1 MKSNRIQD
9 HHAES
14 ELAKYL
20 DNHIYPT
27 FFNFLQSKGFSSI
40 KGERVYIKEEQLKG
54 IDYKISFVYMDKVGT
69 FKIDEKAQL
78 YYMENPLPTFAF
90 EIDSLQKGFITPGWL
105 FNDSLETNFYMLIYP
120 KSKELDLHNITQNDF
135 FDVECIFLSKSK
147 LITKL
152 NKIGYTSD
160 YCLNTANLIRN
171 NRLPYNKDTGTSYKY
186 YSNLNDKISLS
197 YTYSLLEHPINLVI
211 KKDFLKELAF
221 YSCKS

>member
-20 DNHIYPT
+20 DNHIYPI
-27 FFNFLQSKGFSSI
+27 FLNFLQSKGFSII
-40 KGERVYIKEEQLKG
+40 KGERVYTKKEQLKG
-54 IDYKISFVYMDKVGT
+54 IDYKISFVYEGKVGT

-78 YYMENPLPTFAF
+78 YYMKNPLPTFAF

-105 FNDSLETNFYMLIYP
+105 FNGILETNVYMLIYP
-120 KSKELDLHNITQNDF
+120 KSKELNLCNISQKDF
-135 FDVECIFLSKSK
+135 FDVECIFILKSK
-147 LITKL
+147 LISEL
-152 NKIGYTSD
+152 NKIGYTSY

-197 YTYSLLEHPINLVI
+197 YTYNLLEQPINLVI
-211 KKDFLKELAF
+211 KKDFLKALAF